1 MDIRKYSCE
10 KCGGDHPTEAH
21 VASKNFIREPSLEQ
35 TLERMREIEPSKRK
49 IIVYVG
55 VHPNE
60 GTDVLVEKYASE
72 WADKYG
78 ATIVCQPAEETPHAI
93 WEKRKQEAV
102 DGAVASLPPDVI
114 LDEEDYADKFSF
126 DNKDTFVILFH
137 GTPLR
142 YFKDPNRPRGLG
154 VETSRYSDHPEDFKD
169 RRHPIAFSNPAIA
182 EGLGEELSR
191 SNTEDVK
198 NVVEVEEHQDDPLW
212 YPYSPNTLVVE
223 YFYKGKPTQIDD
235 PYIKKL
241 VEFESDDNLG
251 LLSKEN
257 WHRQMN
263 IDPSYLNQDV
273 LTDEDIQAFNSTVVK
288 DFKKILQHISRRLPG
303 G

>member
-1 MDIRKYSCE
+1 MTNPENRPEVSPERLKPQY
-10 KCGGDHPTEAH
+10 
-21 VASKNFIREPSLEQ
+21 FIREATLGQ
-35 TLERMREIEPSKRK
+35 TLERLTEVEPPKRK
-49 IIVYVG
+49 IILYVG

-60 GTDVLVEKYASE
+60 GTDVLTEKYAAE

-78 ATIVCQPAEETPHAI
+78 ATVVCQPTEETPHAI
-93 WEKRKQEAV
+93 WAKRKQETV
-102 DGAVASLPPDVI
+102 EGDISSLPADMI

-142 YFKDPNRPRGLG
+142 LHKNPNRPRGLA
-154 VETSRYSDHPEDFKD
+154 VETSRYSDHPEDFKA
-169 RRHPIAFSNPAIA
+169 RRHPIVFSNPKIA
-182 EGLGEELSR
+182 QGLENVLSASINEGVQNEVEE
-191 SNTEDVK
+191 
-198 NVVEVEEHQDDPLW
+198 EEHQDDPLW

-223 YFYKGKPTQIDD
+223 YFYKGKPVQVDD

-241 VEFESDDNLG
+241 IEFESDDNLG

-263 IDPSYLNQDV
+263 IDPSYINQDV
-273 LTDEDIQAFNSTVVK
+273 LTDEDIEIFNSILVK
-288 DFKKILQHISRRLPG
+288 DFEKILQHISSRLPNQ
-303 G
+303 